1 MFISVHFLGFFSLFH
16 SINILNYTDKQSTA
30 QIHPNLQCKPSTLI
44 VCEIRE
50 RHIRKKQTTCLLSQ
64 ILQFLSSYDSSRRC
78 QLPVWKKKL
87 YSTSFIPIKEHDRRT
102 YFLTVC
108 WYLRKRFTLSDHNH
122 RPSNENK
129 LLSAVNVVVALCI
142 RPDYISWTQWYILLY
157 IPRNCCLKKSDQYR
171 EIIETSYPL
180 GYKEQ
185 SIMFVNLKKLKS
197 GQIKAGRRPL

>member
-1 MFISVHFLGFFSLFH
+1 MRLENGTSAKSKQLVCSL
-16 SINILNYTDKQSTA
+16 
-30 QIHPNLQCKPSTLI
+30 
-44 VCEIRE
+44 R
-50 RHIRKKQTTCLLSQ
+50 
-64 ILQFLSSYDSSRRC
+64 SSSSFPVMIPADVANC
-78 QLPVWKKKL
+78 QYGKKKL

-185 SIMFVNLKKLKS
+185 SIMFVNLKKLNS
-197 GQIKAGRRPL
+197 GQIKTGRRPL